1 MLHQQV
7 YCLVIKSIFYSGILS
22 LFPQLP
28 ETETSASKVI
38 CEMYNIQDT
47 FIAQAQTPLR
57 TMDEAHVATSPQEI
71 AIFPIG
77 LICVG

>member
-1 MLHQQV
+1 
-7 YCLVIKSIFYSGILS
+7 
-22 LFPQLP
+22 
-28 ETETSASKVI
+28 
-38 CEMYNIQDT
+38 MYNIQDT